1 MHQETADEFHMPQRD
16 SALRITRPAPPCRK
30 NDLCV
35 CYGEDPAVRDCDL
48 MCITAE
54 IFNGIAEA
62 VKSFFY
68 VRAPVFFVKAVP
80 EFFPLIGIAQLF
92 TGSGKQELLVLVK
105 LVQARKIFSFEQIP
119 QDMDRKEERFFR
131 MPYLMVWC
139 QSAARKDTVH
149 MDMIG
154 KLLVPGVEDL
164 YDPWGRAEIFFV
176 FAKFQKCL

>member
-1 MHQETADEFHMPQRD
+1 MRIFIFRKYRHTSFLPASYYARRIQGRYGYLYSRPPGEVRPYSYQYSETETSGRPGVKRSASGSCPYSGYSGILIADFLKSCREYMHQETADEFHMPQRD

-68 VRAPVFFVKAVP
+68 VRAPVF
-80 EFFPLIGIAQLF
+80 L
-92 TGSGKQELLVLVK
+92 
-105 LVQARKIFSFEQIP
+105 
-119 QDMDRKEERFFR
+119 
-131 MPYLMVWC
+131 
-139 QSAARKDTVH
+139 
-149 MDMIG
+149 
-154 KLLVPGVEDL
+154 
-164 YDPWGRAEIFFV
+164 
-176 FAKFQKCL
+176 

>member
-1 MHQETADEFHMPQRD
+1 MRRFAPQNYTLYILL
-16 SALRITRPAPPCRK
+16 AL
-30 NDLCV
+30 
-35 CYGEDPAVRDCDL
+35 
-48 MCITAE
+48 M
-54 IFNGIAEA
+54 
-62 VKSFFY
+62 
-68 VRAPVFFVKAVP
+68 VFFAVST
-80 EFFPLIGIAQLF
+80 L
-92 TGSGKQELLVLVK
+92 
-105 LVQARKIFSFEQIP
+105 

>member
-1 MHQETADEFHMPQRD
+1 
-16 SALRITRPAPPCRK
+16 
-30 NDLCV
+30 
-35 CYGEDPAVRDCDL
+35 
-48 MCITAE
+48 
-54 IFNGIAEA
+54 
-62 VKSFFY
+62 
-68 VRAPVFFVKAVP
+68 
-80 EFFPLIGIAQLF
+80 
-92 TGSGKQELLVLVK
+92 
-105 LVQARKIFSFEQIP
+105 
-119 QDMDRKEERFFR
+119 